1 MKRSLSWSIAFLFA
15 LFTSEAF
22 ASPAPVSQPA
32 WRPNKSN
39 PYKGLFQPAPLVK
52 PDQRAQLAQPST
64 AKPTEVC
71 GMTMIPADPS
81 LDSKFT
87 KTPPD
92 RSTKYTMRLLD
103 PTVCKPVAR

>member
-1 MKRSLSWSIAFLFA
+1 MIRISSGWGVALLLAIFA
-15 LFTSEAF
+15 SNVV

-52 PDQRAQLAQPST
+52 PDERAQLAQPST
-64 AKPTEVC
+64 VKPTEVC

-81 LDSKFT
+81 LDPKFT
-87 KTPPD
+87 RT
-92 RSTKYTMRLLD
+92 SIVRLNR
-103 PTVCKPVAR
+103 PR